1 MDSYVPKFMKLVS
14 EMSNNEK
21 SVEQSLDK
29 NEILWLRSL
38 LKLPM
43 RNPLLN
49 MFKTENIVTTV
60 KSELEKMT
68 KVRIDFFLGN
78 IVSKNC

>member
-1 MDSYVPKFMKLVS
+1 
-14 EMSNNEK
+14 MSNNEK
-21 SVEQSLDK
+21 SIEQSLDK

-49 MFKTENIVTTV
+49 MFKTENIVNTV

-68 KVRIDFFLGN
+68 KVLSYWEILTL
-78 IVSKNC
+78 

>member
-49 MFKTENIVTTV
+49 MFKTENIVSTV

-68 KVRIDFFLGN
+68 KVMKVMEYIINFSR
-78 IVSKNC
+78 

>member
-49 MFKTENIVTTV
+49 MFKTENIVSTV

-68 KVRIDFFLGN
+68 KVMKENLFE
-78 IVSKNC
+78 

>member
-1 MDSYVPKFMKLVS
+1 MKLVS